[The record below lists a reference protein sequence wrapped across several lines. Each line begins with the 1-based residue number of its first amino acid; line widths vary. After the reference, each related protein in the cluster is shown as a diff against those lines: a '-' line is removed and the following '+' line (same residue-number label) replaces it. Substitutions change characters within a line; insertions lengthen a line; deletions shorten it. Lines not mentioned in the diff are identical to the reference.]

1 MVQVGARWWKLD
13 FHTHTPASMDY
24 GRHEPHLRNTVTPRE
39 WLSSFVEKGIECVAV
54 TDHNTAS
61 WVDRLQAEAAVMRN
75 EGKIIHVFP
84 GVEITANGNIHILAI
99 FDPSKSSEIVM
110 AAVGTAKFRGEYGN
124 SDAVAGESAENIVDE
139 ITKLGGIA
147 IPAHI
152 DMKAGMCQIQSSH
165 TIKQICHKSSAVE
178 VIFPEGG
185 RGPEHD
191 ECLRRYKV
199 LELGLA
205 EVIGSDAHR
214 PDEVGRAYTW
224 VKMSSPT
231 IDGVRLALV
240 DGASSIKR
248 SNMVTGNPNAV
259 SSNVIHSISID
270 KAKYCGRGKP
280 LEIVFNPW
288 LNSIIGG
295 RGSGKSS
302 ILEFIRLALGRDK
315 DLLDIPGRNEV
326 KETFTRFAQ
335 KSADRDADGV
345 LLDETCI
352 SCVIQKEGAYY
363 LLKWVSNV
371 PNVAIFKWD
380 GQEWKAE
387 HGDARSRFP
396 VKIFSQKQ
404 IYDIA
409 RNPSALIRIIDET
422 DVVDLFGWKMAWT
435 EKENKFLSLC
445 GQRRVLQGQ
454 MANKNVLEGQLSDV
468 IQKIDVIESSGHAQV
483 LSDFNDA
490 MKKHTAIVD
499 FKESYSNL
507 GEKLSEQMRTADQL
521 KFNSTVF
528 AATNEIDVEVLQR
541 VGAMNQ
547 AYLEIKS
554 QINAL
559 IAGLN
564 SSLDEFSQWQATSA
578 FGKQQDSSFSQYA
591 SLVATL
597 TQNGVDNPDQ
607 YQQLV
612 ETKSGIEK
620 KLAEI
625 EDFESQERQTTIDIN
640 LIYADLI
647 ELRKSLTNRRRDF
660 VRQHLSNNPS
670 ISLSIE
676 PLCNIDDME
685 ESFRAVIGRPDGA
698 FASDILDREKQIG
711 FLYSLWAALIAEH
724 KKNPAVPHDL
734 TQNFT
739 CVHDFKSQLFKYATG
754 QINGVPIGKRFTDFM
769 SQLQPQNFD
778 RLNLW
783 FPDDRLVVK
792 FNDGKRLKDISQG
805 SAGQKAATVLSFLLS
820 YGNEPL
826 ILDQPEDDLDNGL
839 ISSLIVSKLQENKSR
854 RQVIVVTHNPNIV
867 VNGDS
872 EFVVAL
878 QDKGSIEV
886 AASGGLQEP
895 DVRREVC
902 EIMEGGKQ
910 ALEQRYRRMI
920 AV

>member
-1 MVQVGARWWKLD
+1 
-13 FHTHTPASMDY
+13 
-24 GRHEPHLRNTVTPRE
+24 
-39 WLSSFVEKGIECVAV
+39 
-54 TDHNTAS
+54 
-61 WVDRLQAEAAVMRN
+61 
-75 EGKIIHVFP
+75 
-84 GVEITANGNIHILAI
+84 
-99 FDPSKSSEIVM
+99 
-110 AAVGTAKFRGEYGN
+110 
-124 SDAVAGESAENIVDE
+124 
-139 ITKLGGIA
+139 
-147 IPAHI
+147 
-152 DMKAGMCQIQSSH
+152 
-165 TIKQICHKSSAVE
+165 
-178 VIFPEGG
+178 
-185 RGPEHD
+185 
-191 ECLRRYKV
+191 
-199 LELGLA
+199 
-205 EVIGSDAHR
+205 
-214 PDEVGRAYTW
+214 
-224 VKMSSPT
+224 
-231 IDGVRLALV
+231 
-240 DGASSIKR
+240 
-248 SNMVTGNPNAV
+248 
-259 SSNVIHSISID
+259 
-270 KAKYCGRGKP
+270 
-280 LEIVFNPW
+280 
-288 LNSIIGG
+288 
-295 RGSGKSS
+295 
-302 ILEFIRLALGRDK
+302 
-315 DLLDIPGRNEV
+315 
-326 KETFTRFAQ
+326 
-335 KSADRDADGV
+335 
-345 LLDETCI
+345 
-352 SCVIQKEGAYY
+352 
-363 LLKWVSNV
+363 
-371 PNVAIFKWD
+371 
-380 GQEWKAE
+380 
-387 HGDARSRFP
+387 
-396 VKIFSQKQ
+396 
-404 IYDIA
+404 
-409 RNPSALIRIIDET
+409 
-422 DVVDLFGWKMAWT
+422 
-435 EKENKFLSLC
+435 
-445 GQRRVLQGQ
+445 
-454 MANKNVLEGQLSDV
+454 MANKNVFEGQLSDV

-483 LSDFNDA
+483 LADFNHA
-490 MKKHTAIVD
+490 TTKHKAIED

-521 KFNSTVF
+521 GFNSAVF
-528 AATNEIDVEVLQR
+528 AVTNEMDVELLQR

-547 AYLEIKS
+547 VYLEIKS
-554 QINAL
+554 QINSL
-559 IAGLN
+559 ITGLN
-564 SSLDEFSQWQATSA
+564 ISLEEFSQWQASSA
-578 FGKQQDSSFSQYA
+578 FGKQQESSFSQYA

-625 EDFESQERQTTIDIN
+625 GAFESQERQTTIEIN
-640 LIYADLI
+640 LVYADLI

-660 VRQHLSNNPS
+660 VRQYLSNNPS
-670 ISLSIE
+670 VSLSIE

-685 ESFRAVIGRPDGA
+685 ESFRTVIGRTDGA
-698 FASDILDREKQIG
+698 FASDILDKEKQTG

-724 KKNPAVPHDL
+724 NKNLAAPHDL

-739 CVHDFKSQLFKYATG
+739 CVHDFKSQLFKYGAG
-754 QINGVPIGKRFTDFM
+754 QVNGVPIGKRFSDFM

-778 RLNLW
+778 KLNLW

>member
-39 WLSSFVEKGIECVAV
+39 WLSSFVDQGIECVAV

-61 WVDRLQAEAAVMRN
+61 WVDRLQVEAAVMRE

-110 AAVGTAKFRGEYGN
+110 AAVGAAKFRGEYGN

-191 ECLRRYKV
+191 ECLRRYKA

-248 SNMVTGNPNAV
+248 SNTVTGNPNAV

-363 LLKWVSNV
+363 
-371 PNVAIFKWD
+371 
-380 GQEWKAE
+380 
-387 HGDARSRFP
+387 
-396 VKIFSQKQ
+396 
-404 IYDIA
+404 
-409 RNPSALIRIIDET
+409 
-422 DVVDLFGWKMAWT
+422 
-435 EKENKFLSLC
+435 
-445 GQRRVLQGQ
+445 
-454 MANKNVLEGQLSDV
+454 
-468 IQKIDVIESSGHAQV
+468 
-483 LSDFNDA
+483 
-490 MKKHTAIVD
+490 
-499 FKESYSNL
+499 
-507 GEKLSEQMRTADQL
+507 
-521 KFNSTVF
+521 
-528 AATNEIDVEVLQR
+528 
-541 VGAMNQ
+541 
-547 AYLEIKS
+547 
-554 QINAL
+554 
-559 IAGLN
+559 
-564 SSLDEFSQWQATSA
+564 
-578 FGKQQDSSFSQYA
+578 
-591 SLVATL
+591 
-597 TQNGVDNPDQ
+597 
-607 YQQLV
+607 
-612 ETKSGIEK
+612 
-620 KLAEI
+620 
-625 EDFESQERQTTIDIN
+625 
-640 LIYADLI
+640 
-647 ELRKSLTNRRRDF
+647 
-660 VRQHLSNNPS
+660 
-670 ISLSIE
+670 
-676 PLCNIDDME
+676 
-685 ESFRAVIGRPDGA
+685 
-698 FASDILDREKQIG
+698 
-711 FLYSLWAALIAEH
+711 
-724 KKNPAVPHDL
+724 
-734 TQNFT
+734 
-739 CVHDFKSQLFKYATG
+739 
-754 QINGVPIGKRFTDFM
+754 
-769 SQLQPQNFD
+769 
-778 RLNLW
+778 
-783 FPDDRLVVK
+783 
-792 FNDGKRLKDISQG
+792 
-805 SAGQKAATVLSFLLS
+805 
-820 YGNEPL
+820 
-826 ILDQPEDDLDNGL
+826 
-839 ISSLIVSKLQENKSR
+839 
-854 RQVIVVTHNPNIV
+854 
-867 VNGDS
+867 
-872 EFVVAL
+872 
-878 QDKGSIEV
+878 
-886 AASGGLQEP
+886 
-895 DVRREVC
+895 
-902 EIMEGGKQ
+902 
-910 ALEQRYRRMI
+910 
-920 AV
+920 

>member
-1 MVQVGARWWKLD
+1 MVQVGARWWTFD

-24 GRHEPHLRNTVTPRE
+24 GRHEPNLRNTVTPRE

-54 TDHNTAS
+54 TDHNTGS
-61 WVDRLQAEAAVMRN
+61 WIERLQEEASVMRN
-75 EGKIIHVFP
+75 EGKSIYIFP

-99 FDPSKSSEIVM
+99 FDPSKTSDAVQAIVG
-110 AAVGTAKFRGEYGN
+110 AAKFRGEYGN
-124 SDAVAGESAENIVDE
+124 SDAVAGESAENVVEE
-139 ITKLGGIA
+139 IIKSGGVA
-147 IPAHI
+147 IPAHV
-152 DMKAGMCQIQSSH
+152 DMKAGMCQLQSTH
-165 TIKQICHKSSAVE
+165 TISQTCNKSSAIE

-191 ECLRRYKV
+191 ECLRRYKS
-199 LELGLA
+199 LDLRLA

-214 PDEVGRAYTW
+214 PEEVGRAFTW

-231 IDGVRLALV
+231 IDGLRLALI

-248 SNMVTGNPNAV
+248 SNTVASNPNAA
-259 SSNVIHSISID
+259 SSNVIYSISID

-280 LEIVFNPW
+280 LEIKFNPW

-302 ILEFIRLALGRDK
+302 ILEFIRLGLGRDK

-326 KETFTRFAQ
+326 KDTFTRFAQ
-335 KSADRDADGV
+335 KSANRDAEGV
-345 LLDETCI
+345 LLEETTI
-352 SCVIQKEGAYY
+352 SCIIQKEGAYY
-363 LLKWVSNV
+363 LLKWESNA
-371 PNVAIFKWD
+371 PNVIISKWD

-409 RNPSALIRIIDET
+409 KNPSALIRIIDET

-454 MANKNVLEGQLSDV
+454 MANKNVLQGQLADV
-468 IQKIDVIESSGHAQV
+468 IQKIGIIESSGHAQV
-483 LSDFNDA
+483 LSYFNNA
-490 MKKHTAIVD
+490 ATKNKAIKD
-499 FKESYSNL
+499 FKDSFASL
-507 GEKLSEQMRTADQL
+507 GDKLSKEIREAEGLAFDSSAFT
-521 KFNSTVF
+521 
-528 AATNEIDVEVLQR
+528 ATNHIDLELLERIGV
-541 VGAMNQ
+541 MNQ
-547 AYLEIKS
+547 AYLEFKKEVS
-554 QINAL
+554 GL
-559 IAGLN
+559 ISGMNDRLGEFEN
-564 SSLDEFSQWQATSA
+564 WQSSSD
-578 FGKQQDSSFSQYA
+578 FGKQQDISIQQYT
-591 SLVATL
+591 SLVDSL
-597 TQNGVDNPDQ
+597 TQSGVSNPDQ

-612 ETKSGIEK
+612 ETKAGIEK

-625 EDFESQERQTTIDIN
+625 NGFESQEYQTTVEIN

-647 ELRKSLTNRRRDF
+647 ELRKALTSRRREF
-660 VRQHLSNNPS
+660 VRQHLSNNDS

-676 PLCNIDDME
+676 PLCNIEDME
-685 ESFRAVIGRPDGA
+685 ESFRAVIGRSDA
-698 FASDILDREKQIG
+698 VFASDILDKEKETG
-711 FLYSLWAALIAEH
+711 FLHSLWSALIAEH
-724 KKNPAVPHDL
+724 NKAPAIINDL

-739 CVHDFKSQLFKYATG
+739 CIHDFKTQVFNYSSG
-754 QINGVPIGKRFTDFM
+754 QIMGMPIGKRFLDFM
-769 SQLQPQNFD
+769 GQLQPQNFD
-778 RLNLW
+778 RINLW

-839 ISSLIVSKLQENKSR
+839 ISSLIVTKLQENKFR

-872 EFVVAL
+872 EYVVAL

-886 AASGGLQEP
+886 AASGGLQELA
-895 DVRREVC
+895 VRREVC